1 MIDEYSFGRVVI
13 NGTVYTS
20 DVIIVDDTV
29 HTWWRK
35 QGHVL
40 NPEDL
45 TPVMEAAPHTLV
57 VGTGAYGVMKIP
69 EKTVQFIKNYN
80 IKLIAEKTDKAV
92 KTFNL
97 LTEEK
102 AAALHVTC

>member
-1 MIDEYSFGRVVI
+1 MIDEYSFGRIVI

-20 DVIIVDDTV
+20 DVIIVDGTV

-45 TPVMEAAPHTLV
+45 KPIMEAAPHTLV

-69 EKTVQFIKNYN
+69 EKTVQFIKDHN
-80 IKLIAEKTDKAV
+80 ITLIAEKTDKAV
-92 KTFNL
+92 KTFNV
-97 LTEEK
+97 LTEKK
-102 AAALHVTC
+102 AAALHLTC